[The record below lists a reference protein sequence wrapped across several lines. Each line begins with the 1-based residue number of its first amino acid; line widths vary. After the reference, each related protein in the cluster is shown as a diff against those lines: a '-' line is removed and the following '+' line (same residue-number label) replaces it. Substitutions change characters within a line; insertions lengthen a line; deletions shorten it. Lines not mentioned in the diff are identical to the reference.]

1 MQMHTLE
8 AQAPKPT
15 AAGIR
20 LWLKRLLVML
30 IGVPLAGYLALA
42 IGLSIAY
49 SPTYAWRVL
58 VYGDSG
64 IGDWQRLPSRPVA
77 NAPAPFRFAG
87 PRDPDLPRRLRGV
100 TYHHQG
106 RIERIDD
113 LDTFLRDSET
123 TALLVIKDDR
133 LLYEGY
139 FNGYTRDSVETSFSA
154 AKSVTSLLIGIA
166 IDEGRIAS
174 VDDPVR
180 RYLPELSDT
189 LQPVTLR
196 HLLRMTAGVESH
208 LPKLI
213 GGLGDAPWSDDARIY
228 YGTDLRSLALGVKA
242 AYPPGQRF
250 HYNNFD
256 PPLLGLVLER
266 TTGVPV
272 PEYLSRKL
280 WQALGMEA
288 PASWT
293 VDSDSKG
300 FAKMESG
307 INARAIDFAKLGR
320 LMLRGGEW
328 DGRRIVSEGWV
339 RQSTRPPEDGVP
351 LSRESWM
358 PQSAIGP
365 DNYYGLMWWGYRRDG
380 AEPDFYAHG
389 KHGQVIYVCPS
400 KHAVLVRHGSG
411 NHAMWWAEVLRNMA
425 DRL

>member
-1 MQMHTLE
+1 MQSHGLE
-8 AQAPKPT
+8 SVTSRPSP
-15 AAGIR
+15 AGGPP
-20 LWLKRLLVML
+20 WLKRLLAVVV
-30 IGVPLAGYLALA
+30 GVPLAGYLAFA

-49 SPTYAWRVL
+49 SPTYAWREL
-58 VYGDSG
+58 VYGDSD
-64 IGDWQRLPSRPVA
+64 IGDWKRLPSRPVA
-77 NAPAPFRFAG
+77 NAPSPFRFAG
-87 PRDPDLPRRLRGV
+87 PPDPHLPRRLRGV
-100 TYHHQG
+100 TYHRHEQ
-106 RIERIDD
+106 IERIDD
-113 LDTFLRDSET
+113 LDKFLRNSET

-139 FNGYTRDSVETSFSA
+139 FNGYTRDSVETSFSM

-166 IDEGRIAS
+166 IDERRIAS
-174 VDDPVR
+174 MDDPVR

-196 HLLRMTAGVESH
+196 HLLRMTAGLESH

-213 GGLGDAPWSDDARIY
+213 IGQGDAPWSDDPRIY
-228 YGTDLRSLALGVKA
+228 YGTDLRSLALAVKA

-272 PEYLSRKL
+272 PEYLSRKV
-280 WQALGMEA
+280 WQPLGMEA

-320 LMLRGGEW
+320 LMLRGGDW
-328 DGRRIVSEGWV
+328 DGRRIVSEAWV
-339 RQSTRPPEDGVP
+339 FQSTRPPDDGVA

-358 PQSAIGP
+358 PESAIDP
-365 DNYYGLMWWGYRRDG
+365 DSYYALMWWGYRRDG

-389 KHGQVIYVCPS
+389 KDGQVIYVCPS

-411 NHAMWWAEVLRNMA
+411 NHAMWWAEVLHNVA